1 MNCKKII
8 LSLFFVCAGMVNAAV
23 YTWTGA
29 AGDGMWGTSGNWD
42 LKNGYYPQSSQD
54 TAIISPG
61 SEVIVWSSTQD
72 YLGATNSIE
81 LGAGNTIK
89 FEANHTAPELRVNSF
104 TLGGGALF
112 KLYGTNAIGYN
123 CDFTIDY
130 GTFTSVSHGLFDA
143 NMEAGTLWSNGK
155 KITLTGNFDTSG
167 LTGSGS
173 VTLYDASRV
182 THAGGDEVFDVSG
195 IKLNQTDNVTASI
208 TTNGNKVV
216 INYEVTP
223 AVPEPATATLT
234 LLSLACLAVR
244 RRRK

>member
-1 MNCKKII
+1 MNWEKTI
-8 LSLFFVCAGMVNAAV
+8 LSIFFGCAGMVNAAV

-42 LKNGYYPQSSQD
+42 LNNWYYPQSAQD
-54 TAIISPG
+54 TAIIKPG
-61 SEVIVWSSTQD
+61 SEVIVWSSTQG
-72 YLGATNSIE
+72 YLGATNSVE
-81 LGAGNTIK
+81 LGGGNTVK
-89 FEANHTAPELRVNSF
+89 FEANAAAPELSVNTF

-112 KLYGTNAIGYN
+112 KLYGTNAIGYAK
-123 CDFTIDY
+123 DFTINY
-130 GTFTSVSHGLFDA
+130 GTFTSSSHGLFDA
-143 NMEAGTLWSNGK
+143 NMGGGVLWSNGK

-173 VTLYDASRV
+173 FTLYDASLIS
-182 THAGGDEVFDVSG
+182 HDGGEEVFDVSG

-208 TTNGNKVV
+208 TTNDNKVV
-216 INYEVTP
+216 INYSVTP
-223 AVPEPATATLT
+223 AVPEPATATLS